1 MKRRLSILL
10 VMVLAV
16 VFMGAHGYA
25 VPIQYEEGSLTVTAH
40 IVKDVAEVLPVV
52 VEEVPEEEA
61 AEEEAE
67 PAEAEEAAEEEAEPA
82 EAEEPAEEEAAE
94 PEAEEAEAEEEEVV
108 DDSIYELDSAE
119 FHLLGQAADGSW
131 IIFADSMYLT
141 VPAEALDDLL
151 SQLDASAISSMP
163 KIETL
168 APIVRRDKGDAVVA
182 LQEELIE
189 LGYMSGKADGSY
201 GGSVQK
207 AVSAF
212 QKAMGL
218 PQTGEADPLTQMLI
232 VSAMQEP
239 VTVVPH
245 IDPAERYAA
254 IAGKTDANLDVLAE
268 ARMILDYDDIEGT
281 GTISNRKVIAFDG
294 SGESDIDHYGFTL
307 QFVMLVRQG
316 EDGMVTIDP
325 AVCVSCECVR
335 RPIMQEIILKSG
347 DERHTLA
354 FTELNNGLNGAK
366 SVETG
371 IALLDDATV
380 EMLANASGE
389 GELKVRINGK
399 YQSFDTSLSEEDLA
413 AVSALGQTAKA
424 LH

>member
-25 VPIQYEEGSLTVTAH
+25 VPIQYEEGSLIATAH

-52 VEEVPEEEA
+52 VEEVSEEES
-61 AEEEAE
+61 
-67 PAEAEEAAEEEAEPA
+67 AEAE
-82 EAEEPAEEEAAE
+82 EEPAEEEAAE
-94 PEAEEAEAEEEEVV
+94 PEAEAAADEAEEDAEAAADEAEEDAEAEEEEIV
-108 DDSIYELDSAE
+108 DDTIYELDSAE

-131 IIFADSMYLT
+131 IIFADSLYLT
-141 VPAEALDDLL
+141 VPEEALEDLL
-151 SQLDASAISSMP
+151 IQLDASAINSMP
-163 KIETL
+163 QVDAITPL
-168 APIVRRDKGDAVVA
+168 ARKAKGDEVVA
-182 LQEELIE
+182 LQENLIA
-189 LGYMSGKADGSY
+189 LGYMTGNADGSY
-201 GGSVQK
+201 GGACQK

-218 PQTGEADPLTQMLI
+218 PQTGEADTLTQMLI
-232 VSAMQEP
+232 ISAMQEP
-239 VTVVPH
+239 VSVVPH

-254 IAGKTDANLDVLAE
+254 IAGKTDANLEVLAE
-268 ARMILDYDDIEGT
+268 ARMSLDYDDIEGT
-281 GTISNRKVIAFDG
+281 GTISNRSVIAFDG
-294 SGESDIDHYGFTL
+294 SGESDIDQYSFTL

-354 FTELNNGLNGAK
+354 FTELDNGLNGAK

-371 IALLDDATV
+371 IALLDEETV
-380 EMLANASGE
+380 DMLANASGE
-389 GELKVRINGK
+389 GELKIRINGK

-413 AVSALGQTAKA
+413 AASALGQTAKA